1 MTILYHYDADCRLT
15 YQSSATY
22 DALDGSINI
31 PAHATTLAP
40 LGAVYPDLDV
50 FDITHNCWTIEK
62 HVEPEPEPEPIPET
76 IEELR
81 AKMVLPAL
89 QFELNLIDSGYQ
101 DKVLAIL
108 AAMPADSPFLAYWR
122 RVATFER
129 LHPMVVGMASQL
141 GLSDEETDAVF
152 TMKTA

>member
-1 MTILYHYDADCRLT
+1 MNIYHYDADCRLT
-15 YQSSATY
+15 YQSEATY
-22 DALDGSINI
+22 DKLDGSINI
-31 PAHATTLAP
+31 PANATTLAP

-81 AKMVLPAL
+81 AKMVLSPA
-89 QFELNLIDSGYQ
+89 QFRMNLSAVKLLLIIENMISELPIDNPEY
-101 DKVLAIL
+101 I
-108 AAMPADSPFLAYWR
+108 YWHY
-122 RVATFER
+122 ATQFER
-129 LHPMVVGMASQL
+129 LNPLLIGFAEM
-141 GLSDEETDAVF
+141 LSLTDEEIDAVF